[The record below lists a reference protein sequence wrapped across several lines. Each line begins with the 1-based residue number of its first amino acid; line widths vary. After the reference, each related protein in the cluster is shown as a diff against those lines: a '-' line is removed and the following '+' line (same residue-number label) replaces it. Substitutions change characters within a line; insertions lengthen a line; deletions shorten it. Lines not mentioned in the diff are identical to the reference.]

1 MYKITSSGISPNSTL
16 LANSVIS
23 YLNTSYMILD
33 FSAKK
38 KKKLKYHILWSDK
51 QVWAIFSLK
60 KMLYGKWLLLAL
72 KRTPGYTLTL
82 FTP

>member
-23 YLNTSYMILD
+23 YLNTSYDIRL
-33 FSAKK
+33 FSQ

-60 KMLYGKWLLLAL
+60 KMLHGKWLLLAL

>member
-23 YLNTSYMILD
+23 YLNTSYDIRL
-33 FSAKK
+33 FSQ

-72 KRTPGYTLTL
+72 KQTPGYTLTL